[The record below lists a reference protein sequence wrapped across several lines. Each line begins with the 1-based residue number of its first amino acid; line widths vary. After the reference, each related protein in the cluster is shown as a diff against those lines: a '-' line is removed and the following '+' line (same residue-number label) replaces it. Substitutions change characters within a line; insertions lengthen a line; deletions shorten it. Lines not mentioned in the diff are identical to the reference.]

1 MTRLRTYLKTRNNKK
16 TARVKP
22 LHMAV
27 SSGSG
32 LTRE

>member
-1 MTRLRTYLKTRNNKK
+1 MTRRRTRLKTKNNKK

-27 SSGSG
+27 SSVSS